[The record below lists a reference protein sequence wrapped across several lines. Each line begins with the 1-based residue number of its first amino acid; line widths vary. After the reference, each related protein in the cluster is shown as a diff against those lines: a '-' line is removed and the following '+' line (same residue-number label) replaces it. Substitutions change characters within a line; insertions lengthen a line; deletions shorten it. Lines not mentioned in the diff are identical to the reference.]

1 VLERGGGWEGAPSV
15 GSARFSPDGRW
26 ILYVKG
32 GTGLW
37 VMRTDG
43 SDKRGFMDAESAD
56 WR

>member
-1 VLERGGGWEGAPSV
+1 LGAPSV